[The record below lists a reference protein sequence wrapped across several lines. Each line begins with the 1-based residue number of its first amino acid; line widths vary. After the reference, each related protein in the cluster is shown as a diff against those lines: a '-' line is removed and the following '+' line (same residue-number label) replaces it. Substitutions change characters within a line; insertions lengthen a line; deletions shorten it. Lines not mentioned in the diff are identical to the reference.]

1 MKPHRLSLTNAL
13 VMGYGLDKQIHHIY
27 NPRLATREELETYHD
42 PQYLDFLSK
51 QVCGIWPG
59 LRTDRVIVYRV
70 TPGNQD
76 DMKHLIDT
84 FNCVEDCPIFA
95 DMFDFCKM
103 YAGASLA
110 GARKLSAGTTDTA
123 VNWSGGLHHAK
134 RGEANGFCYIN
145 DAVLAILEMLKC
157 VELCRPCQTAET
169 EQVVNRYHPRVLY
182 IDIDIHHGDGVE
194 LAFYHSNRVM
204 TVSFHKYTGDFFPGT
219 GKLDDNGAGLGK
231 YFCLNVPLQDGIDD
245 DMYLTVFKTVIGD
258 TVTHFQ
264 PTSIVL
270 QCGAD
275 SLGLD
280 RLGAFNLSIAAH
292 GECVNYVRTF
302 GVPLLVVGGGG
313 YTVKNVS
320 RCWAYETAVLVGADI
335 PDTLPATI
343 YDAYFA
349 DSGWKLHPPLTGK
362 VDNLNSPAGLQRITV
377 SIREKLRYLGGA
389 PSVAMRE
396 IPPGLEEWLAAEEA
410 AAEAEQE
417 AEADM
422 SPSMITGASA
432 RSTRKRPAQNEFYA
446 GDDDVDGDEEVDAA
460 HGAGDGDGDGDGEGG
475 DETPVRRAPSRRA
488 RGSRRGGR
496 RSYGRGRAPAVAPGP
511 TKEGEGEKEGEE
523 GEQGTEE
530 VGGTSTTMSESN
542 TASAPPLP
550 PPQQPTSRAGRP
562 RRGNPRTRTRPR
574 GKEKEQQR
582 EPQPEDDRD
591 SPPPPPAHTA
601 EEEQQQSVSVPMEL
615 DVEA

>member
-27 NPRLATREELETYHD
+27 NPRPATREELEVYHD
-42 PQYLDFLSK
+42 PQYIDFLSK
-51 QVCGIWPG
+51 
-59 LRTDRVIVYRV
+59 V
-70 TPGNQD
+70 TPMNQD
-76 DMKHLIDT
+76 EMKHLIDT

-103 YAGASLA
+103 YTGASLA

-123 VNWSGGLHHAK
+123 INWSGGLHHAK
-134 RGEANGFCYIN
+134 RGEANGFCYVN
-145 DAVLAILEMLKC
+145 DAVLAILEMLK
-157 VELCRPCQTAET
+157 
-169 EQVVNRYHPRVLY
+169 YHPRVLY

-231 YFCLNVPLQDGIDD
+231 YFCINVPLQDGIDD

-320 RCWAYETAVLVGADI
+320 RCWAYETAVLVGADV
-335 PDTLPATI
+335 PDTLPATV

-377 SIREKLRYLGGA
+377 GIREKLRYLGGA

-410 AAEAEQE
+410 AAEAEQD
-417 AEADM
+417 AEADA
-422 SPSMITGASA
+422 SSSA
-432 RSTRKRPAQNEFYA
+432 RPLRRRAAPNEFFD
-446 GDDDVDGDEEVDAA
+446 GDEDVDGEEEVD
-460 HGAGDGDGDGDGEGG
+460 DGDDA
-475 DETPVRRAPSRRA
+475 PAAAAARRAPARRTRNPRRA
-488 RGSRRGGR
+488 GR
-496 RSYGRGRAPAVAPGP
+496 RSSARNRAAAAAAAGATVEDEGELLLEAGETGVGAPAPAPASVAA
-511 TKEGEGEKEGEE
+511 
-523 GEQGTEE
+523 
-530 VGGTSTTMSESN
+530 SASES
-542 TASAPPLP
+542 ASASGSASISAPP
-550 PPQQPTSRAGRP
+550 PTSRASRS
-562 RRGNPRTRTRPR
+562 RRANTRTRARPR
-574 GKEKEQQR
+574 AKEKEQEAQG
-582 EPQPEDDRD
+582 D
-591 SPPPPPAHTA
+591 STATAA
-601 EEEQQQSVSVPMEL
+601 EEEHTESVPMEL

>member
-1 MKPHRLSLTNAL
+1 
-13 VMGYGLDKQIHHIY
+13 
-27 NPRLATREELETYHD
+27 
-42 PQYLDFLSK
+42 
-51 QVCGIWPG
+51 
-59 LRTDRVIVYRV
+59 
-70 TPGNQD
+70 
-76 DMKHLIDT
+76 
-84 FNCVEDCPIFA
+84 
-95 DMFDFCKM
+95 
-103 YAGASLA
+103 
-110 GARKLSAGTTDTA
+110 
-123 VNWSGGLHHAK
+123 
-134 RGEANGFCYIN
+134 
-145 DAVLAILEMLKC
+145 
-157 VELCRPCQTAET
+157 
-169 EQVVNRYHPRVLY
+169 LY

-219 GKLDDNGAGLGK
+219 GKLDENGAGLGK

-410 AAEAEQE
+410 AAEVEQE
-417 AEADM
+417 AEADVSPNM
-422 SPSMITGASA
+422 SMGLSA

-460 HGAGDGDGDGDGEGG
+460 HGAGDGDGEEGG

-511 TKEGEGEKEGEE
+511 TREEGEREKEGEG

-530 VGGTSTTMSESN
+530 VGGASTTMSESN
-542 TASAPPLP
+542 STSAPPVPP

-562 RRGNPRTRTRPR
+562 RRGNPRITRSTRPR
-574 GKEKEQQR
+574 AKEKEQQQ
-582 EPQPEDDRD
+582 EQPDQD
-591 SPPPPPAHTA
+591 SPPLPPPHSST
-601 EEEQQQSVSVPMEL
+601 EEEQQQSVPVPMEL
-615 DVEA
+615 DVEV

>member
-1 MKPHRLSLTNAL
+1 
-13 VMGYGLDKQIHHIY
+13 
-27 NPRLATREELETYHD
+27 
-42 PQYLDFLSK
+42 
-51 QVCGIWPG
+51 
-59 LRTDRVIVYRV
+59 
-70 TPGNQD
+70 
-76 DMKHLIDT
+76 
-84 FNCVEDCPIFA
+84 
-95 DMFDFCKM
+95 
-103 YAGASLA
+103 
-110 GARKLSAGTTDTA
+110 
-123 VNWSGGLHHAK
+123 
-134 RGEANGFCYIN
+134 
-145 DAVLAILEMLKC
+145 MLY
-157 VELCRPCQTAET
+157 V
-169 EQVVNRYHPRVLY
+169 
-182 IDIDIHHGDGVE
+182 DIDIHHGDGVE

-245 DMYLTVFKTVIGD
+245 DMYLTVFKTVVGD

-417 AEADM
+417 VEADVSPTM
-422 SPSMITGASA
+422 STGRDISA
-432 RSTRKRPAQNEFYA
+432 RSTRRRPAQNEFYA
-446 GDDDVDGDEEVDAA
+446 GDDDVDADEEVDATA
-460 HGAGDGDGDGDGEGG
+460 HGANNGDGDAG

-488 RGSRRGGR
+488 AGRGSRRGGR
-496 RSYGRGRAPAVAPGP
+496 RSYGRGRALAVAPGVTV
-511 TKEGEGEKEGEE
+511 TKEE
-523 GEQGTEE
+523 GEAEKEAEDGEQGVTEDAS
-530 VGGTSTTMSESN
+530 GAPTTMSES
-542 TASAPPLP
+542 TPASVA
-550 PPQQPTSRAGRP
+550 PQQPTTRASRS
-562 RRGNPRTRTRPR
+562 RRGNPRTTRTRPR
-574 GKEKEQQR
+574 AKEKEQQQ
-582 EPQPEDDRD
+582 EQPEGDHD
-591 SPPPPPAHTA
+591 SPPPPPPPPTQTI
-601 EEEQQQSVSVPMEL
+601 EEVQQESVSVPMDL
-615 DVEA
+615 DVEVQ

>member
-1 MKPHRLSLTNAL
+1 M
-13 VMGYGLDKQIHHIY
+13 
-27 NPRLATREELETYHD
+27 
-42 PQYLDFLSK
+42 
-51 QVCGIWPG
+51 
-59 LRTDRVIVYRV
+59 
-70 TPGNQD
+70 
-76 DMKHLIDT
+76 
-84 FNCVEDCPIFA
+84 
-95 DMFDFCKM
+95 
-103 YAGASLA
+103 
-110 GARKLSAGTTDTA
+110 
-123 VNWSGGLHHAK
+123 
-134 RGEANGFCYIN
+134 
-145 DAVLAILEMLKC
+145 
-157 VELCRPCQTAET
+157 
-169 EQVVNRYHPRVLY
+169 LY

-417 AEADM
+417 ADADV
-422 SPSMITGASA
+422 SPSMSTGASA
-432 RSTRKRPAQNEFYA
+432 RSTRRRPAQNEFYA
-446 GDDDVDGDEEVDAA
+446 GDDDVDGEEEVEVAQ
-460 HGAGDGDGDGDGEGG
+460 GAGDADADGEGG

-496 RSYGRGRAPAVAPGP
+496 RSYGRGRAPAVAPVP
-511 TKEGEGEKEGEE
+511 TKEEGEGEKEGEE
-523 GEQGTEE
+523 GEHGTEE
-530 VGGTSTTMSESN
+530 AGGASTTMSES
-542 TASAPPLP
+542 TAPPLP
-550 PPQQPTSRAGRP
+550 PQPTPRVGRP

-574 GKEKEQQR
+574 GKEKEQQQ
-582 EPQPEDDRD
+582 EQPEDGHD
-591 SPPPPPAHTA
+591 SPQPPPAHTT
-601 EEEQQQSVSVPMEL
+601 EEEQQQSVSVPMEV
-615 DVEA
+615 DVEV

>member
-1 MKPHRLSLTNAL
+1 
-13 VMGYGLDKQIHHIY
+13 
-27 NPRLATREELETYHD
+27 
-42 PQYLDFLSK
+42 
-51 QVCGIWPG
+51 
-59 LRTDRVIVYRV
+59 
-70 TPGNQD
+70 
-76 DMKHLIDT
+76 
-84 FNCVEDCPIFA
+84 
-95 DMFDFCKM
+95 
-103 YAGASLA
+103 
-110 GARKLSAGTTDTA
+110 
-123 VNWSGGLHHAK
+123 
-134 RGEANGFCYIN
+134 
-145 DAVLAILEMLKC
+145 
-157 VELCRPCQTAET
+157 
-169 EQVVNRYHPRVLY
+169 
-182 IDIDIHHGDGVE
+182 
-194 LAFYHSNRVM
+194 M

-410 AAEAEQE
+410 AAEVEQE
-417 AEADM
+417 VEADASTSM
-422 SPSMITGASA
+422 RPS
-432 RSTRKRPAQNEFYA
+432 RKRAAQNEFYA
-446 GDDDVDGDEEVDAA
+446 GDDDVDGDEDVNSAA
-460 HGAGDGDGDGDGEGG
+460 AGAGADGGGNGVGGNDGDV
-475 DETPVRRAPSRRA
+475 TPVRRAPARRA
-488 RGSRRGGR
+488 RGSARRGAR
-496 RSYGRGRAPAVAPGP
+496 RSSARNRPAAGGA
-511 TKEGEGEKEGEE
+511 KEDGEE
-523 GEQGTEE
+523 QQQQPEE
-530 VGGTSTTMSESN
+530 AAGAQTVAMSEPTSLS
-542 TASAPPLP
+542 TPVSAVPPMPPPLP
-550 PPQQPTSRAGRP
+550 PPAPPPPPIPPASQQPRASRS
-562 RRGNPRTRTRPR
+562 RRGTRTRTRPR
-574 GKEKEQQR
+574 AAKDKEQQQ
-582 EPQPEDDRD
+582 EESPSPLAHPPH
-591 SPPPPPAHTA
+591 PPPPLSA
-601 EEEQQQSVSVPMEL
+601 EEDQQQQQQSVTIPEL
-615 DVEA
+615 DVET

>member
-1 MKPHRLSLTNAL
+1 
-13 VMGYGLDKQIHHIY
+13 
-27 NPRLATREELETYHD
+27 
-42 PQYLDFLSK
+42 
-51 QVCGIWPG
+51 
-59 LRTDRVIVYRV
+59 
-70 TPGNQD
+70 
-76 DMKHLIDT
+76 
-84 FNCVEDCPIFA
+84 
-95 DMFDFCKM
+95 
-103 YAGASLA
+103 
-110 GARKLSAGTTDTA
+110 
-123 VNWSGGLHHAK
+123 
-134 RGEANGFCYIN
+134 
-145 DAVLAILEMLKC
+145 
-157 VELCRPCQTAET
+157 
-169 EQVVNRYHPRVLY
+169 
-182 IDIDIHHGDGVE
+182 
-194 LAFYHSNRVM
+194 
-204 TVSFHKYTGDFFPGT
+204 
-219 GKLDDNGAGLGK
+219 
-231 YFCLNVPLQDGIDD
+231 VPLQDGIDD

-410 AAEAEQE
+410 AAEVEQD
-417 AEADM
+417 AEAD
-422 SPSMITGASA
+422 ASS
-432 RSTRKRPAQNEFYA
+432 STRPWRKRTAQNEFYE
-446 GDDDVDGDEEVDAA
+446 GDEDVDGEEEVDADA
-460 HGAGDGDGDGDGEGG
+460 DGAPATRRAAAPARRTRNPRRAARRPSARSRPAKEDEGVLPLPEHPDGEMGMG
-475 DETPVRRAPSRRA
+475 MGVMGAPAAPESAAASGSAPPPSSSSRR
-488 RGSRRGGR
+488 SRRGNAR
-496 RSYGRGRAPAVAPGP
+496 TRGA
-511 TKEGEGEKEGEE
+511 
-523 GEQGTEE
+523 
-530 VGGTSTTMSESN
+530 
-542 TASAPPLP
+542 
-550 PPQQPTSRAGRP
+550 RP
-562 RRGNPRTRTRPR
+562 RA
-574 GKEKEQQR
+574 KEKELEAQAQ
-582 EPQPEDDRD
+582 ED
-591 SPPPPPAHTA
+591 SPTA
-601 EEEQQQSVSVPMEL
+601 ADEEQAESIPMEL

>member
-1 MKPHRLSLTNAL
+1 M
-13 VMGYGLDKQIHHIY
+13 
-27 NPRLATREELETYHD
+27 
-42 PQYLDFLSK
+42 
-51 QVCGIWPG
+51 
-59 LRTDRVIVYRV
+59 
-70 TPGNQD
+70 
-76 DMKHLIDT
+76 
-84 FNCVEDCPIFA
+84 
-95 DMFDFCKM
+95 
-103 YAGASLA
+103 
-110 GARKLSAGTTDTA
+110 
-123 VNWSGGLHHAK
+123 
-134 RGEANGFCYIN
+134 
-145 DAVLAILEMLKC
+145 
-157 VELCRPCQTAET
+157 
-169 EQVVNRYHPRVLY
+169 LY

-410 AAEAEQE
+410 AADAEQE
-417 AEADM
+417 ADADV
-422 SPSMITGASA
+422 SPSMSTGASA
-432 RSTRKRPAQNEFYA
+432 RSTRRRPAQNEFYA
-446 GDDDVDGDEEVDAA
+446 GDDDVDGEEEVEVAQ
-460 HGAGDGDGDGDGEGG
+460 GAGDADADGEGG
-475 DETPVRRAPSRRA
+475 DETTPVRRAPSRRA
-488 RGSRRGGR
+488 RGGRRGGR
-496 RSYGRGRAPAVAPGP
+496 RSYGRGRAPAVAPVP
-511 TKEGEGEKEGEE
+511 TKEEGEGEKEKEKEGEE
-523 GEQGTEE
+523 GEQAAEE
-530 VGGTSTTMSESN
+530 AGGASTTMSES
-542 TASAPPLP
+542 TAPPVP
-550 PPQQPTSRAGRP
+550 PPPTPRVGRP

-574 GKEKEQQR
+574 AKEKEQQQ
-582 EPQPEDDRD
+582 EQPEDGHD
-591 SPPPPPAHTA
+591 SPQPPPAHTT
-601 EEEQQQSVSVPMEL
+601 EEEQQQSVSVPMEV
-615 DVEA
+615 DVEV

>member
-1 MKPHRLSLTNAL
+1 
-13 VMGYGLDKQIHHIY
+13 
-27 NPRLATREELETYHD
+27 
-42 PQYLDFLSK
+42 
-51 QVCGIWPG
+51 
-59 LRTDRVIVYRV
+59 
-70 TPGNQD
+70 
-76 DMKHLIDT
+76 
-84 FNCVEDCPIFA
+84 
-95 DMFDFCKM
+95 
-103 YAGASLA
+103 
-110 GARKLSAGTTDTA
+110 
-123 VNWSGGLHHAK
+123 
-134 RGEANGFCYIN
+134 
-145 DAVLAILEMLKC
+145 
-157 VELCRPCQTAET
+157 
-169 EQVVNRYHPRVLY
+169 LY

-410 AAEAEQE
+410 AIEAEQE
-417 AEADM
+417 AEIDA
-422 SPSMITGASA
+422 SPSMMSTGTMSA
-432 RSTRKRPAQNEFYA
+432 RPSRKRPPQNEFYA
-446 GDDDVDGDEEVDAA
+446 GDDDVDADEEVEGPPSAA
-460 HGAGDGDGDGDGEGG
+460 VGEVDGDGG
-475 DETPVRRAPSRRA
+475 DEMPPEMPEIPTTTRRGRRGAGAAA
-488 RGSRRGGR
+488 RGGARRGTR
-496 RSYGRGRAPAVAPGP
+496 RSSARNRPPPTVAAAAPVGE
-511 TKEGEGEKEGEE
+511 TKVEGEA
-523 GEQGTEE
+523 GEQAEE
-530 VGGTSTTMSESN
+530 AGATTSSELVSISA
-542 TASAPPLP
+542 ASVLP
-550 PPQQPTSRAGRP
+550 PPQQPTTRASRA

-574 GKEKEQQR
+574 AKEKEQEQV
-582 EPQPEDDRD
+582 EEQEDRD
-591 SPPPPPAHTA
+591 SPPAPAPPPHTE
-601 EEEQQQSVSVPMEL
+601 EEEQEQSASVPMEL

>member
-1 MKPHRLSLTNAL
+1 M
-13 VMGYGLDKQIHHIY
+13 
-27 NPRLATREELETYHD
+27 
-42 PQYLDFLSK
+42 
-51 QVCGIWPG
+51 
-59 LRTDRVIVYRV
+59 
-70 TPGNQD
+70 
-76 DMKHLIDT
+76 
-84 FNCVEDCPIFA
+84 
-95 DMFDFCKM
+95 
-103 YAGASLA
+103 
-110 GARKLSAGTTDTA
+110 
-123 VNWSGGLHHAK
+123 
-134 RGEANGFCYIN
+134 
-145 DAVLAILEMLKC
+145 
-157 VELCRPCQTAET
+157 
-169 EQVVNRYHPRVLY
+169 LY

-231 YFCLNVPLQDGIDD
+231 YFCINVPLQDGIDD

-320 RCWAYETAVLVGADI
+320 RCWAYETAVLVGADV
-335 PDTLPATI
+335 PDTLPTTV

-410 AAEAEQE
+410 AAEVEQD
-417 AEADM
+417 AEADA
-422 SPSMITGASA
+422 SSSA
-432 RSTRKRPAQNEFYA
+432 RPWRKRTAQNEFYE
-446 GDDDVDGDEEVDAA
+446 GDEDVDGEEEVDAEA
-460 HGAGDGDGDGDGEGG
+460 DADGA
-475 DETPVRRAPSRRA
+475 PAKRAPARRT
-488 RGSRRGGR
+488 RNPRRTGR
-496 RSYGRGRAPAVAPGP
+496 RSSARSRPATATTAKEDVGEMGEMGVGAPTTAPAPAPAPDLAAAG
-511 TKEGEGEKEGEE
+511 
-523 GEQGTEE
+523 
-530 VGGTSTTMSESN
+530 SS
-542 TASAPPLP
+542 ASVSAAP
-550 PPQQPTSRAGRP
+550 PTSRASRS
-562 RRGNPRTRTRPR
+562 RRGNPRTRAARPR
-574 GKEKEQQR
+574 AREKELEAQ
-582 EPQPEDDRD
+582 ED
-591 SPPPPPAHTA
+591 SPIAA
-601 EEEQQQSVSVPMEL
+601 DEEQAESVPMEL

>member
-1 MKPHRLSLTNAL
+1 
-13 VMGYGLDKQIHHIY
+13 
-27 NPRLATREELETYHD
+27 
-42 PQYLDFLSK
+42 
-51 QVCGIWPG
+51 
-59 LRTDRVIVYRV
+59 
-70 TPGNQD
+70 
-76 DMKHLIDT
+76 
-84 FNCVEDCPIFA
+84 
-95 DMFDFCKM
+95 
-103 YAGASLA
+103 
-110 GARKLSAGTTDTA
+110 
-123 VNWSGGLHHAK
+123 
-134 RGEANGFCYIN
+134 
-145 DAVLAILEMLKC
+145 MLY
-157 VELCRPCQTAET
+157 V
-169 EQVVNRYHPRVLY
+169 
-182 IDIDIHHGDGVE
+182 DIDIHHGDGVE

-231 YFCLNVPLQDGIDD
+231 YFCLNVPLQDGVDD

-335 PDTLPATI
+335 PDTVPATI

-410 AAEAEQE
+410 VADAEQE
-417 AEADM
+417 VETDVSPNM
-422 SPSMITGASA
+422 STGIISA
-432 RSTRKRPAQNEFYA
+432 RSTRRRTAQNEFYA
-446 GDDDVDGDEEVDAA
+446 GDDDVDGDEEVDA
-460 HGAGDGDGDGDGEGG
+460 HGAGDGDGDGG
-475 DETPVRRAPSRRA
+475 DEIPVRRAPTRRGGG

-496 RSYGRGRAPAVAPGP
+496 RSYGRGRAPAVAPSA
-511 TKEGEGEKEGEE
+511 TKEEGEGEKDGEN
-523 GEQGTEE
+523 GDQ
-530 VGGTSTTMSESN
+530 GGTTDVTMSESN
-542 TASAPPLP
+542 VASAPPP
-550 PPQQPTSRAGRP
+550 HQSTSTPISRASRS
-562 RRGNPRTRTRPR
+562 RRGYPRTRTRPR
-574 GKEKEQQR
+574 AREKEQQQQ
-582 EPQPEDDRD
+582 EQPDDDHD
-591 SPPPPPAHTA
+591 SPPPPPRSQNT
-601 EEEQQQSVSVPMEL
+601 EEEQQQSVSVPMDL
-615 DVEA
+615 DVEV

>member
-1 MKPHRLSLTNAL
+1 MNCANLQ
-13 VMGYGLDKQIHHIY
+13 GYISHH
-27 NPRLATREELETYHD
+27 
-42 PQYLDFLSK
+42 
-51 QVCGIWPG
+51 
-59 LRTDRVIVYRV
+59 
-70 TPGNQD
+70 
-76 DMKHLIDT
+76 
-84 FNCVEDCPIFA
+84 
-95 DMFDFCKM
+95 
-103 YAGASLA
+103 
-110 GARKLSAGTTDTA
+110 
-123 VNWSGGLHHAK
+123 
-134 RGEANGFCYIN
+134 
-145 DAVLAILEMLKC
+145 
-157 VELCRPCQTAET
+157 
-169 EQVVNRYHPRVLY
+169 RYHPRVLY

-258 TVTHFQ
+258 TITHFQ

-396 IPPGLEEWLAAEEA
+396 IPPGLEEWLAAEDA
-410 AAEAEQE
+410 AAEVEQE
-417 AEADM
+417 AEADA
-422 SPSMITGASA
+422 STSA
-432 RSTRKRPAQNEFYA
+432 RPTRRRAAQNEFYA
-446 GDDDVDGDEEVDAA
+446 GDDDVDADE
-460 HGAGDGDGDGDGEGG
+460 DGEGGGGGGGGGDGG
-475 DETPVRRAPSRRA
+475 DETPTSRRPPVRRSRGSARRGTRRTSARSRPAAAGGAKEDEEQLEALSAQTGGAPESTPVSTATTTTTTTTAAAPQSQPTRASR
-488 RGSRRGGR
+488 SRRG
-496 RSYGRGRAPAVAPGP
+496 
-511 TKEGEGEKEGEE
+511 
-523 GEQGTEE
+523 
-530 VGGTSTTMSESN
+530 N
-542 TASAPPLP
+542 
-550 PPQQPTSRAGRP
+550 
-562 RRGNPRTRTRPR
+562 TRTRSTRPR
-574 GKEKEQQR
+574 AKEKEQ
-582 EPQPEDDRD
+582 EE
-591 SPPPPPAHTA
+591 SPPPPA
-601 EEEQQQSVSVPMEL
+601 EEDQQSAQVPMEL

>member
-1 MKPHRLSLTNAL
+1 MRKYETYTFSAAKFFADRGAEGVAQPLTERVNPHSRPIVSYYFPKGVGEHHYGERHPMKPHRLSLTNAL

-27 NPRLATREELETYHD
+27 NPRLATREELEAYHD
-42 PQYLDFLSK
+42 PQYIDFLSK
-51 QVCGIWPG
+51 
-59 LRTDRVIVYRV
+59 V

-76 DMKHLIDT
+76 EMKHLIDT

-95 DMFDFCKM
+95 DMFEFCKM
-103 YAGASLA
+103 YAGGSLA

-123 VNWSGGLHHAK
+123 INWSGGLHHAK

-145 DAVLAILEMLKC
+145 DAVLAILEMLK
-157 VELCRPCQTAET
+157 
-169 EQVVNRYHPRVLY
+169 YHPRVLY

-245 DMYLTVFKTVIGD
+245 DMYLTVFKT
-258 TVTHFQ
+258 
-264 PTSIVL
+264 IVL

-396 IPPGLEEWLAAEEA
+396 IPPGLEECGT
-410 AAEAEQE
+410 E
-417 AEADM
+417 AEADI
-422 SPSMITGASA
+422 SPSASVGISA
-432 RSTRKRPAQNEFYA
+432 RPSRKRAAQNEFYA
-446 GDDDVDGDEEVDAA
+446 GDDDVDGDDDVEGHGA
-460 HGAGDGDGDGDGEGG
+460 GAGDGDGDGGG
-475 DETPVRRAPSRRA
+475 TDETPARRAPSRRGAGATA
-488 RGSRRGGR
+488 RGGSRRGTR
-496 RSYGRGRAPAVAPGP
+496 RTSARSRLALAVAAPGE
-511 TKEGEGEKEGEE
+511 TKAGAP
-523 GEQGTEE
+523 
-530 VGGTSTTMSESN
+530 SMSEPIIPVSG
-542 TASAPPLP
+542 APSLAPPAQ
-550 PPQQPTSRAGRP
+550 QQPTARASRS
-562 RRGNPRTRTRPR
+562 RRGNPRTRGRPR
-574 GKEKEQQR
+574 AAKEKDQQEERDQEDR
-582 EPQPEDDRD
+582 E
-591 SPPPPPAHTA
+591 SPPPAQA
-601 EEEQQQSVSVPMEL
+601 EEEEEQSASVPMVL

>member
-1 MKPHRLSLTNAL
+1 
-13 VMGYGLDKQIHHIY
+13 
-27 NPRLATREELETYHD
+27 
-42 PQYLDFLSK
+42 
-51 QVCGIWPG
+51 
-59 LRTDRVIVYRV
+59 
-70 TPGNQD
+70 
-76 DMKHLIDT
+76 
-84 FNCVEDCPIFA
+84 
-95 DMFDFCKM
+95 
-103 YAGASLA
+103 
-110 GARKLSAGTTDTA
+110 
-123 VNWSGGLHHAK
+123 
-134 RGEANGFCYIN
+134 
-145 DAVLAILEMLKC
+145 
-157 VELCRPCQTAET
+157 
-169 EQVVNRYHPRVLY
+169 LY

-410 AAEAEQE
+410 AADAEQE
-417 AEADM
+417 AEADVGPGM
-422 SPSMITGASA
+422 STGISA

-446 GDDDVDGDEEVDAA
+446 GDDDVDGDEEVDPTHA
-460 HGAGDGDGDGDGEGG
+460 AGDGGEGEGEGG

-496 RSYGRGRAPAVAPGP
+496 RSYARGRAPAVAPAPAP
-511 TKEGEGEKEGEE
+511 TREEGEGEKEGEE
-523 GEQGTEE
+523 GEQGPEE
-530 VGGTSTTMSESN
+530 AGGAPTMSESN
-542 TASAPPLP
+542 TTLAPPVP
-550 PPQQPTSRAGRP
+550 PPQQSTSRAGRP
-562 RRGNPRTRTRPR
+562 RRGNPRATRTRLR
-574 GKEKEQQR
+574 AREKEQQA
-582 EPQPEDDRD
+582 EGDHD
-591 SPPPPPAHTA
+591 PPPLPPPHTNEE
-601 EEEQQQSVSVPMEL
+601 EEEQSVPVPMEL
-615 DVEA
+615 DVEV

>member
-1 MKPHRLSLTNAL
+1 M
-13 VMGYGLDKQIHHIY
+13 
-27 NPRLATREELETYHD
+27 
-42 PQYLDFLSK
+42 
-51 QVCGIWPG
+51 
-59 LRTDRVIVYRV
+59 
-70 TPGNQD
+70 
-76 DMKHLIDT
+76 
-84 FNCVEDCPIFA
+84 
-95 DMFDFCKM
+95 
-103 YAGASLA
+103 
-110 GARKLSAGTTDTA
+110 
-123 VNWSGGLHHAK
+123 
-134 RGEANGFCYIN
+134 
-145 DAVLAILEMLKC
+145 
-157 VELCRPCQTAET
+157 
-169 EQVVNRYHPRVLY
+169 LY

-410 AAEAEQE
+410 AEEAEQD
-417 AEADM
+417 AEADI
-422 SPSMITGASA
+422 SPSMSAGPSA
-432 RSTRKRPAQNEFYA
+432 RSTRRRPAQNEFYA
-446 GDDDVDGDEEVDAA
+446 ADDDVDGDEEVDAA
-460 HGAGDGDGDGDGEGG
+460 HGAGNDDGEGG
-475 DETPVRRAPSRRA
+475 EETPVRRGPSRRG

-496 RSYGRGRAPAVAPGP
+496 RSYGRGRAPAVASVP
-511 TKEGEGEKEGEE
+511 TKEEGEGEKEGEE

-530 VGGTSTTMSESN
+530 VGAPTDSN

-574 GKEKEQQR
+574 AKEKEQQQ
-582 EPQPEDDRD
+582 EQPEDEHD
-591 SPPPPPAHTA
+591 SPPPPPHTT
-601 EEEQQQSVSVPMEL
+601 EEEQQSTSVPMEV
-615 DVEA
+615 DVEV

>member
-1 MKPHRLSLTNAL
+1 M
-13 VMGYGLDKQIHHIY
+13 
-27 NPRLATREELETYHD
+27 
-42 PQYLDFLSK
+42 
-51 QVCGIWPG
+51 
-59 LRTDRVIVYRV
+59 
-70 TPGNQD
+70 
-76 DMKHLIDT
+76 
-84 FNCVEDCPIFA
+84 
-95 DMFDFCKM
+95 
-103 YAGASLA
+103 
-110 GARKLSAGTTDTA
+110 
-123 VNWSGGLHHAK
+123 
-134 RGEANGFCYIN
+134 
-145 DAVLAILEMLKC
+145 
-157 VELCRPCQTAET
+157 
-169 EQVVNRYHPRVLY
+169 LY

-396 IPPGLEEWLAAEEA
+396 IPPGLEEWLAAEDA

-417 AEADM
+417 AEADI
-422 SPSMITGASA
+422 SPSASVGISA
-432 RSTRKRPAQNEFYA
+432 RPSRKRAAQNEFYA
-446 GDDDVDGDEEVDAA
+446 GDDDVDGDDDVEGHGA
-460 HGAGDGDGDGDGEGG
+460 GAGDGDGDGGG
-475 DETPVRRAPSRRA
+475 TDETPARRAPSRRGAGATA
-488 RGSRRGGR
+488 RGGSRRGTR
-496 RSYGRGRAPAVAPGP
+496 RTSARSRLALAVAAPGE
-511 TKEGEGEKEGEE
+511 TKVE
-523 GEQGTEE
+523 GEQGEQAAEE
-530 VGGTSTTMSESN
+530 AGAPSMSESIIPVSG
-542 TASAPPLP
+542 APSLAPPAQ
-550 PPQQPTSRAGRP
+550 QQPTARASRS
-562 RRGNPRTRTRPR
+562 RRGNPRTRGRPR
-574 GKEKEQQR
+574 AAKEKDQQEERDQEDR
-582 EPQPEDDRD
+582 E
-591 SPPPPPAHTA
+591 SPPPAQA
-601 EEEQQQSVSVPMEL
+601 EEEEEEQSASVPMVL

>member
-1 MKPHRLSLTNAL
+1 
-13 VMGYGLDKQIHHIY
+13 
-27 NPRLATREELETYHD
+27 
-42 PQYLDFLSK
+42 
-51 QVCGIWPG
+51 
-59 LRTDRVIVYRV
+59 
-70 TPGNQD
+70 
-76 DMKHLIDT
+76 
-84 FNCVEDCPIFA
+84 
-95 DMFDFCKM
+95 
-103 YAGASLA
+103 
-110 GARKLSAGTTDTA
+110 
-123 VNWSGGLHHAK
+123 
-134 RGEANGFCYIN
+134 
-145 DAVLAILEMLKC
+145 
-157 VELCRPCQTAET
+157 
-169 EQVVNRYHPRVLY
+169 
-182 IDIDIHHGDGVE
+182 
-194 LAFYHSNRVM
+194 M

-231 YFCLNVPLQDGIDD
+231 YFCINVPLQDGIDD

-410 AAEAEQE
+410 AAEVEQD
-417 AEADM
+417 AEADA
-422 SPSMITGASA
+422 SSSA
-432 RSTRKRPAQNEFYA
+432 RPWRKRTAQNEFY
-446 GDDDVDGDEEVDAA
+446 DDDEDVDGEEGVD
-460 HGAGDGDGDGDGEGG
+460 GG
-475 DETPVRRAPSRRA
+475 DDVPARRAPPARRTRNPRRA
-488 RGSRRGGR
+488 PR
-496 RSYGRGRAPAVAPGP
+496 RSSARSRPAAGATKEDEVELLQPEPGDTTVGALTAPAPAPVLVPASVAAS
-511 TKEGEGEKEGEE
+511 
-523 GEQGTEE
+523 
-530 VGGTSTTMSESN
+530 VSASASES
-542 TASAPPLP
+542 AAASGSGSVSAPA
-550 PPQQPTSRAGRP
+550 PTSRASRS
-562 RRGNPRTRTRPR
+562 RRGNTRTRRPR
-574 GKEKEQQR
+574 VKEKEQEAQ
-582 EPQPEDDRD
+582 ED
-591 SPPPPPAHTA
+591 SPPTGA
-601 EEEQQQSVSVPMEL
+601 EEEQAESVPMEL
-615 DVEA
+615 DVEAF